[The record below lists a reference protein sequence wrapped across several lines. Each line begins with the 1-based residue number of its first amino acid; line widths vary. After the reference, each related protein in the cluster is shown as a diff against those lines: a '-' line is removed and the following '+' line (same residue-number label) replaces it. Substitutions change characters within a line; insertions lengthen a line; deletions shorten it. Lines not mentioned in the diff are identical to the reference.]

1 MDKTGFVSV
10 LGRPNVGKST
20 LLNHIIGEKISIIS
34 DKPQTTRENIHMI
47 YSDEDSQI
55 VFVDTPGVQQPRN
68 KLQENM
74 LLSSKSALNDM
85 DLILYMVDH
94 SDYIG
99 SNEKEALSYI
109 KDISTP
115 IILVVNK
122 IDKISPDKLIE
133 IIAMYD
139 NLSFF
144 SEIVPISA
152 FKGTNVDRL
161 IKVIKDYLPEGPRY
175 YPDSD
180 ITNKTE
186 KFVIEELIREK
197 ALRYLD
203 EEVPHGVL
211 IKMDSMEEDDTS
223 IDIDVTLYVEK
234 NSHRGI
240 VIGKKGSMIKKIR
253 ESSEYDL
260 EQFLE
265 KKVKLHIWVKVEENW
280 RDKENLIRRFGF

>member
-34 DKPQTTRENIHMI
+34 NKPQTTRENIHMI

-85 DLILYMVDH
+85 DLILYIVDH

-161 IKVIKDYLPEGPRY
+161 TKVIKDYLPEGPRY